1 MNQDNPDIETAHIS
15 LHGNRRYN
23 QDRYAVL
30 NYEDCYLLVLADGL
44 GGHPKGE
51 VAAEYLIHAAELFFP
66 KQFDR
71 NLPIEPFFQLII
83 NHAHRETVKF
93 GLQEVPPIQPRTT
106 AVLALI
112 KDEEVHWGH
121 VGDSRLYLFR
131 NQKVMFRTKDH
142 TYKQELIRRGIDVK
156 TQVNNKNMG
165 ALVRC
170 VGGGKNPP
178 TIEMGPLVPL
188 LVKDVLVL
196 CSDGFWG
203 QLDPRNI
210 CRAFEDP
217 ASLSIILAALGQQ
230 ALETAFPKSDNVTAV
245 ALRKWRMQSKKLKT
259 NSKDSSKVKKMQSVD
274 ELDNA
279 IDSLEEFIKKVEQDL
294 KE

>member
-1 MNQDNPDIETAHIS
+1 MNQDTPNIETAHIS

-30 NYEDCYLLVLADGL
+30 EHEGCYLLVLADGL
-44 GGHPKGE
+44 GGHPKGD
-51 VAAEYLIHAAELFFP
+51 VAAEYLIHASELFFP

-71 NLPIEPFFQLII
+71 TLPIAPFFQLII
-83 NHAHRETVKF
+83 NHAHHQIIRF
-93 GLQEVPPIQPRTT
+93 GEQEVPPIKPKTT

-112 KDEEVHWGH
+112 KDEQVHWGH

-131 NQKVMFRTKDH
+131 NKKVMFRTKDH
-142 TYKQELIRRGIDVK
+142 TYAQELLRRGLDIK
-156 TQVNNKNMG
+156 KQQKPAQKPN

-170 VGGGKNPP
+170 VGGGTKPP

-188 LVKDVLVL
+188 LIKDVIVL

-203 QLDPRNI
+203 QLDARKI
-210 CRAFEDP
+210 SQAFEDP

-245 ALRKWRMQSKKLKT
+245 ALRKWRNQPKNKSSVVEKKI
-259 NSKDSSKVKKMQSVD
+259 VKKQTPTD
-274 ELDNA
+274 ELNTA
-279 IDSLEEFIKKVEQDL
+279 IDSLEDFIKKVEQDL
-294 KE
+294 K